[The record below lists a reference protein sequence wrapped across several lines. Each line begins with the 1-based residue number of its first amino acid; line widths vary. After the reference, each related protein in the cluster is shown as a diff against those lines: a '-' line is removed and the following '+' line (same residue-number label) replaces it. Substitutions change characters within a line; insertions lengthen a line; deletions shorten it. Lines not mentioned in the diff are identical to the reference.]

1 MWDKLERKFGR
12 FAIPRLMNYMIG
24 GYIIGY
30 LLHFGRYITGVDF
43 LAYLTLDP
51 YQIIHATNGF
61 PIPQFWRLI
70 SWLLVP
76 PDQNHLILGV
86 IMMIFYWQLGTVLER
101 TWGVFRFNVYM
112 FGGIIFTIIGAFIL
126 FALTGGDIASSY
138 AMSYAFT
145 TNYINLSIFLAF
157 ALCYPDMQIML
168 YFIIPIK
175 MKWLALVYAAFIVVN
190 LATGGVGDRIVIVSS
205 LLNFAIY
212 YLSTRDYYRIAPKE
226 RKRKAAFKRAYDN
239 MGKSGSSGPIPKHK
253 CCICGRTDKTN
264 PELEFRFCSKCNGNY
279 EYCQDHL
286 FTHVHKS

>member
-43 LAYLTLDP
+43 LTYLTLDP

-61 PIPQFWRLI
+61 PIPQFWRII

-76 PDQNHLILGV
+76 PDQNHLILGI
-86 IMMIFYWQLGTVLER
+86 IMMIFYWQLGMVLER
-101 TWGVFRFNVYM
+101 TWGVFRFNVYI

-126 FALTGGDIASSY
+126 FVLTGGDVTSSY

-175 MKWLALVYAAFIVVN
+175 MKWLALVYAAFIIVD
-190 LATGGVGDRIVIVSS
+190 LATGGAGDRIVIVSS

-226 RKRKAAFKRAYDN
+226 RKRKAAFKRAYGN

-253 CCICGRTDKTN
+253 CCICGRTDITN